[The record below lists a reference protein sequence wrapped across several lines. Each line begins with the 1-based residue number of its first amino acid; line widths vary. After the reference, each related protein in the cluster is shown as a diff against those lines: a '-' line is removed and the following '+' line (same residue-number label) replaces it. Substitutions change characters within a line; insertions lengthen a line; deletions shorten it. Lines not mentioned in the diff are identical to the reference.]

1 MMNLLTPGSSTNYLE
16 EAKEANKSILA
27 KAGLKA
33 KSFLGDDESKTIL
46 SQSDALSK
54 AAAKKS
60 LAKGAAG
67 DIAMQ
72 IGGAKVTEALGGQES
87 PLGGAASGAM
97 MGAKFG
103 PKGAII
109 GAVAGGV
116 MGLMGASEKRAAAK
130 AQARAKGI
138 EAQAGAEM
146 AKAEAQRSMSRAISN
161 ALLGGKQTVRL

>member
-1 MMNLLTPGSSTNYLE
+1 MG
-16 EAKEANKSILA
+16 
-27 KAGLKA
+27 G
-33 KSFLGDDESKTIL
+33 
-46 SQSDALSK
+46 ALSK
-54 AAAKKS
+54 IGLNVKSFFGDKDASNALKKVAAKKA
-60 LAKGAAG
+60 LTKGTAG
-67 DIAMQ
+67 NIAMQ

-87 PLGGAASGAM
+87 ALGGAASGAM
-97 MGAKFG
+97 TGFAMGG
-103 PKGAII
+103 PPGAVV

-161 ALLGGKQTVRL
+161 ALLSGKQIVRL